1 MQPASRF
8 STLTANLIVPTFTRN
23 VKVASRE
30 REFSRSRACD
40 CKIGYAPRIRPVA
53 QVRQRVVRAN
63 LGRANL
69 GELTWGKLTWEQKHP
84 RRPALGRCLAISGR
98 PFRLDLDHSDFPQR
112 ITTEA
117 APLPVSRLFHQ
128 PTLHRIPVQ
137 IAQFF
142 PELSLIPDV
151 PIVVSFLPEYA
162 GVRIAQPRHAFR
174 NRQSQPVDCIRQHSL
189 PGLVKREVKC
199 SGMTTYP

>member
-23 VKVASRE
+23 VKVGQPRK
-30 REFSRSRACD
+30 RILPGSRACD

-53 QVRQRVVRAN
+53 QVRERVVRAN

-69 GELTWGKLTWEQKHP
+69 GELTWGKLNWEQKHP
-84 RRPALGRCLAISGR
+84 RSSPLGRCLAISGR

-112 ITTEA
+112 IMTEA

-151 PIVVSFLPEYA
+151 AIVVSLLPEYA
-162 GVRIAQPRHAFR
+162 AV
-174 NRQSQPVDCIRQHSL
+174 
-189 PGLVKREVKC
+189 
-199 SGMTTYP
+199 